1 MAASRSAW
9 PLRAHGGGRGLDPVA
24 GVPSSRSLDADE
36 RSGAQLP
43 SGARAPVDCRNPL
56 SAGDAAAPGLRDA
69 LENDLAVRFRTAA
82 VGCQP
87 GRRRHPQSILR
98 NRASHYP
105 LSPASLALHFFE
117 LPEET
122 RGPLALTGGS
132 GAWETM

>member
-1 MAASRSAW
+1 MATLRSAR
-9 PLRAHGGGRGLDPVA
+9 PIRGPCGRRGLDPVA

-43 SGARAPVDCRNPL
+43 SGALASVDCRNPL
-56 SAGDAAAPGLRDA
+56 STGDAAAPGLRAA

-82 VGCQP
+82 VGCQS

-105 LSPASLALHFFE
+105 LSLASLGLYFFE

-122 RGPLALTGGS
+122 RRPLALTGCS
-132 GAWETM
+132 GARETM